1 MDKLDIT
8 HKYKYKYKHTQI
20 QIQIQTHTNTNA
32 REKTTKDSFHAIED
46 WQTNLVGNIKPKE
59 LQELLSIIQLSIVIA
74 IFIGEINE
82 YLAKVLL
89 MVINAIL
96 QAFIGPKRIR
106 TFVTMMVM
114 MII

>member
-1 MDKLDIT
+1 M
-8 HKYKYKYKHTQI
+8 
-20 QIQIQTHTNTNA
+20 
-32 REKTTKDSFHAIED
+32 
-46 WQTNLVGNIKPKE
+46 VGNFKPKE

-106 TFVTMMVM
+106 TFVAMMVM

>member
-1 MDKLDIT
+1 MDKLDN
-8 HKYKYKYKHTQI
+8 YTQI
-20 QIQIQTHTNTNA
+20 QVQIQTHTNTNA
-32 REKTTKDSFHAIED
+32 REETTKESFHVMED
-46 WQTNLVGNIKPKE
+46 WQTNLVGNFKPKE
-59 LQELLSIIQLSIVIA
+59 LQELLSIIVIA

>member
-1 MDKLDIT
+1 MDKLDN
-8 HKYKYKYKHTQI
+8 YTQI
-20 QIQIQTHTNTNA
+20 QVQIQTHTNTNA
-32 REKTTKDSFHAIED
+32 REETTKESFHAMED
-46 WQTNLVGNIKPKE
+46 WQTNLVGNFKPKE
-59 LQELLSIIQLSIVIA
+59 LQELLSIIVIA